1 MAENGQLP
9 DWLIELRDQQI
20 MEQEQGLAPEVES
33 LQEQVAR
40 GAFAEEPEPPVEPAF
55 AEEPAVEFEEPLYQ
69 PEPEPELEPEPEPE
83 PAEPVDVLEDLR
95 EQMML
100 AEEEFEPKQRR
111 SFSFPSTSSFSQSAQ
126 GFSQTLMA
134 LQPGQRLLLAVLL
147 FLNVAICGCMGL
159 VMAGRVTLPF

>member
-9 DWLIELRDQQI
+9 DWLVELRDQQI
-20 MEQEQGLAPEVES
+20 MEQEQGIVPEAES

-40 GAFAEEPEPPVEPAF
+40 GAFEENLEPPVEPAF
-55 AEEPAVEFEEPLYQ
+55 EEEPAVEFDEPLFQ
-69 PEPEPELEPEPEPE
+69 PEPEPEPEPE

-100 AEEEFEPKQRR
+100 AEEEFEPKEKR
-111 SFSFPSTSSFSQSAQ
+111 SFSFPSTSSFSQGAQ
-126 GFSQTLMA
+126 GLSHTLMA
-134 LQPGQRLLLAVLL
+134 LQPAQRLLLAVLL

-159 VMAGRVTLPF
+159 VMFGRVTLPF

>member
-20 MEQEQGLAPEVES
+20 MEQEQGLVPEVES

-40 GAFAEEPEPPVEPAF
+40 GAFVEEPEPAVKPVF

-69 PEPEPELEPEPEPE
+69 PEPEPEPEPE
-83 PAEPVDVLEDLR
+83 PAEPTDVLEDLR

-100 AEEEFEPKQRR
+100 AEEEFEPRQRR
-111 SFSFPSTSSFSQSAQ
+111 SFSFTSTSSFSQSAQ

-134 LQPGQRLLLAVLL
+134 LQPAQRLLLAVLL

-159 VMAGRVTLPF
+159 VMVGRVALPF

>member
-20 MEQEQGLAPEVES
+20 MEQEQGIVPEAES

-40 GAFAEEPEPPVEPAF
+40 GAFEEDLEPPVEPAF
-55 AEEPAVEFEEPLYQ
+55 EEEPAVEFDEPLFR
-69 PEPEPELEPEPEPE
+69 PEPEPEPE

-95 EQMML
+95 EQIML
-100 AEEEFEPKQRR
+100 AEEEFEPKEKR
-111 SFSFPSTSSFSQSAQ
+111 SFSFPSTSSLSQGAQ
-126 GFSQTLMA
+126 GLSQTLMA
-134 LQPGQRLLLAVLL
+134 LQPAQRLLLAVLL

-159 VMAGRVTLPF
+159 VMAGRVTIPF